1 MTEQFPYSIAKKLKT
16 IIVCSIGLLLLL
28 NHSLNAQSFNNK
40 RQKIIS
46 LDRDTV
52 QIDTLSISPE
62 SVIVLYNNKL
72 LSSDYYAIDAAKSLL
87 IWNRTKLTRNGIG
100 NDSVSI
106 SYRVFPFLFFEK
118 KFHKN
123 IQKMEPDETGV
134 RNPFTYS
141 YDKKEDDF
149 FQTEGLNK
157 NGSISR
163 GISFGNNQDVVVN
176 SNLNLQL
183 SGKINETI
191 TIKAAIADDNIPIQP
206 QGNTQQLQEFDRV
219 YIQLNDE
226 RSQLVAGDFILTRP
240 KSYFLNYNKKAQGGS
255 FSTVV
260 DFKEGDKKNVANP
273 TMKISTSAAVSKGK
287 FSRNIIKG
295 VEGNQGPYRLKGAEN
310 ELFIIILSG
319 SERIFM
325 DGELLVRG
333 QNNDYI
339 IDYNTSEITFTP
351 KRLVTKDKRIVAE
364 FQYSDKNYARSL
376 LQFTDEVQYNKLKL
390 SFNIYSEQDN
400 KNKPLLQELKD
411 NQKTLL
417 RSIGDSLNQAV
428 SPNIDTVTFSAN
440 EVLYEI
446 KDSVVDG
453 IYYKGIY
460 EYSTNSEKAIYR
472 LGFSDV
478 GALQGNYKQVNSNA
492 NGKVYQWFPPI
503 NGIKQ
508 GNFEPVLLLVTPK
521 QKQMMTIAA
530 DYALS
535 ENTRSSIEIAYTK
548 NDINTFSNKDSEDDG
563 GVGIKY
569 TIENKIRLSSAE
581 SEKKWAI
588 KTQGN
593 YEMVSSHF
601 SPIERFRAV
610 EFERD
615 WNRASPIID
624 HEQHIAGG
632 KITLEDSKTSLLSY
646 QFNSLFEGSKYNG
659 VLHGSQLSYTKNSIK
674 ATANGSLLNS
684 TGKDYNSQFLRH
696 RAMLSKTI
704 KKAITIGVKEEQ
716 EQSRFIDN
724 IADTLNSNSFD
735 YWEWQ
740 GFVSN
745 ADTTANKYTL
755 KYVNRTD
762 WNASKN
768 RFKKS
773 TLGENFV
780 FETELNKNSNSQFK
794 TSVTYRKLAIID
806 TLITAQKADNS
817 LIGRVEYDFKLWK
830 NTIISNTYYEVGSGL
845 EVKKEYSFLEVA
857 AGQGFYTWKDYN
869 ENNVKELNEF
879 EIAVFKDQAN
889 YIKIYTPTNEFVKTY
904 NNQFNQLINIS
915 FYNLWNNKT
924 GIRKFVSRLSDQAT
938 YTINRKTN
946 NNDLTEAY
954 NPFLNA
960 VNDSLLATLNSS
972 LRNTFYFNRF
982 GEIFGFELNYQDQE
996 NKSLL
1001 VNGYESRS
1009 NIAKSIRTRWNI
1021 TRKFLLNAEA
1031 IQGEK
1036 INSSQFFSTRD
1047 YNIIYYTIEP
1057 KLTFQPNTVFRVSL
1071 AYSQNTKENFT
1082 GEIGAKAILQK
1093 VSSEVKYNVVSKGSL
1108 LGKVSYILIEYNGN
1122 ENSPLAFEM
1131 LEGLKIGQ
1139 NILWSL
1145 SYQRNLSNNMQVSIN
1160 YDGRKPESSKTIH
1173 TGGIQVRAFF

>member
-1 MTEQFPYSIAKKLKT
+1 MTIKLRCFITKQINAT
-16 IIVCSIGLLLLL
+16 IVCGIVLLLFSNKCLY
-28 NHSLNAQSFNNK
+28 AQAFNNK
-40 RQKIIS
+40 RQKI
-46 LDRDTV
+46 LNFEKDTV

-62 SVIVLYNNKL
+62 SILILYNNKL
-72 LSSDYYAIDAAKSLL
+72 LPFNCYTIDVGNSLL
-87 IWNRTKLTRNGIG
+87 IWNRTELTKNEIVNGQ
-100 NDSVSI
+100 VSI
-106 SYRVFPFLFFEK
+106 YYRVFPFLFFEK

-123 IQKMEPDETGV
+123 IRKMEPDETGI
-134 RNPFTYS
+134 RNPFTYN
-141 YDKKEDDF
+141 YDTKEGNF

-163 GISFGNNQDVVVN
+163 GINFGNNQDVVVN

-191 TIKAAIADDNIPIQP
+191 SIKAAIADDNIPIQP

-255 FSTVV
+255 FSTVI
-260 DFKEGDKKNVANP
+260 DLKKSDKKNVP
-273 TMKISTSAAVSKGK
+273 TSTMKITTSAAVSKGK
-287 FSRNIIKG
+287 FSRNTIKG
-295 VEGNQGPYRLKGAEN
+295 AEGNQGPYRLKGAEN
-310 ELFIIILSG
+310 ELFIFVLSG

-325 DGELLVRG
+325 DGELLIRG

-376 LQFTDEVQYNKLKL
+376 LQFTDEVQYDKLQL

-411 NQKTLL
+411 NQKSLL
-417 RSIGDSLNQAV
+417 RSIGDSLSQSV
-428 SPNIDTVTFSAN
+428 SPNIDTVTFSTN

-446 KDSVVDG
+446 KDSIVNG

-460 EYSTNSEKAIYR
+460 EYSTNSVKAIYR

-478 GALQGNYKQVNSNA
+478 GVLQGNYKQVNTTA
-492 NGKVYQWFPPI
+492 NGKVYQWFPPLK
-503 NGIKQ
+503 GIKQ
-508 GNFEPVLLLVTPK
+508 GSFEPVLLLITPK
-521 QKQMMTIAA
+521 KKQMITVAA

-535 ENTRSSIEIAYTK
+535 ENTKSSIEVAYTK
-548 NDINTFSNKDSEDDG
+548 NDINTFSNNDSKDDG
-563 GVGIKY
+563 GFGIKY
-569 TIENKIRLSSAE
+569 SVESKIRLSSRE

-601 SPIERFRAV
+601 SPIERFRTI

-615 WNRASPIID
+615 WNRTSPLID

-632 KITLEDSKTSLLSY
+632 KITLEDSKTSLVSY
-646 QFNSLFEGSKYNG
+646 HFSSLFEGSKYSG
-659 VLHGSQLSYTKNSIK
+659 ILHTTLLAYNKNNIK
-674 ATANGSLLNS
+674 ANVNGSLLNS
-684 TGKDYNSQFLRH
+684 SGKDYNSKFLRH
-696 RAMLSKTI
+696 KAMISKTI
-704 KKAITIGVKEEQ
+704 KNVINIGAKEEQ

-724 IADTLNSNSFD
+724 VSSILNSNSFD

-740 GFVSN
+740 GFATNS
-745 ADTTANKYTL
+745 DTSANKYTL
-755 KYVNRTD
+755 KYVNRRD
-762 WNASKN
+762 WSASQN
-768 RFKKS
+768 SFKKT
-773 TLGENFV
+773 TLGENFI
-780 FETELNKNSNSQFK
+780 FETELHKNSNSQFK
-794 TSVTYRKLAIID
+794 TSVTYRKLTIID
-806 TLITAQKADNS
+806 TLLTIQKADNS
-817 LIGRVEYDFKLWK
+817 LIGRIEYDFKLWK
-830 NTIISNTYYEVGSGL
+830 NTIISNTYYEAGSGL
-845 EVKKEYSFLEVA
+845 EVKKEYSYLEVV

-869 ENNVKELNEF
+869 ENTVKELNEF
-879 EIAVFKDQAN
+879 ETAVFKDRAN
-889 YIKIYTPTNEFVKTY
+889 YIKVYTPTNEFVKTY

-915 FYNLWNNKT
+915 TYNLWNNKT
-924 GIRKFVSRLSDQAT
+924 GMRKFVSRLSDQGT

-960 VNDSLLATLNSS
+960 TNDSSLATLNSS

-982 GEIFGFELNYQDQE
+982 GEVFGFELNYQDQE
-996 NKSLL
+996 NKFLL
-1001 VNGYESRS
+1001 INGFESRS
-1009 NIAKSIRTRWNI
+1009 IITKSIRTRWNI
-1021 TRKFLLNAEA
+1021 TRKILLNGEA
-1031 IQGEK
+1031 IQGVK

-1047 YNIIYYTIEP
+1047 YNILYYSVEP

-1071 AYSQNTKENFT
+1071 AYTQNTKENFT
-1082 GEIGAKAILQK
+1082 GEVGAKAILQK
-1093 VSSEVKYNVVSKGSL
+1093 ISSEVKYNVVSKGSL
-1108 LGKVSYILIEYNGN
+1108 LGKVNYILIRYNSN

-1131 LEGLKIGQ
+1131 LEGLKIGK
-1139 NILWSL
+1139 NVLWNL
-1145 SYQRNLSNNMQVSIN
+1145 SYQRNLSNNMQVSVN

-1173 TGGIQVRAFF
+1173 TGGIQVRAYF